1 MTNQDD
7 AAFAA
12 GYASLPPPPT
22 SIPTQTVLGGMY
34 TYNWGPEGVTIT
46 VEEVRPNRDRMLQGE
61 LKIVGSPEG
70 HIHGCRLGFLN
81 TRMFGEIA
89 RHCERRD
96 TKGRDWIAIIE
107 QVAQMTMEHYRT
119 GEPLLNLGEVKPPP
133 EPAFRLRPFIVDGEA
148 TIIYGE
154 GGIGK
159 SYIAGYMAALV
170 DQGLSTELCDPI
182 PGTVLY
188 LDYETTGDIAAR
200 RMQAITRGF
209 GVGGYSKV
217 LYRFCH
223 QSLPSEISAVQRIVA
238 ERNVSLIVVDSAGP
252 ACGGDTESAASA
264 INYFT
269 ALRSLRV
276 ASITIAHRSKGGSV
290 GPFGSVYW
298 VNYPRMS
305 FELRKSQEE
314 ESDIMHVALLHRK
327 VNDGRL
333 MHPLS
338 FKIEWHHTGV
348 VTVTQED
355 IESVP
360 EFHSEL
366 SIADQLSLIL
376 RDQGP
381 KTAKELQEATG
392 LAAKSIST
400 TLSRN
405 ARFENVGGQ
414 RWYVID

>member
-1 MTNQDD
+1 M
-7 AAFAA
+7 
-12 GYASLPPPPT
+12 
-22 SIPTQTVLGGMY
+22 
-34 TYNWGPEGVTIT
+34 
-46 VEEVRPNRDRMLQGE
+46 
-61 LKIVGSPEG
+61 
-70 HIHGCRLGFLN
+70 
-81 TRMFGEIA
+81 
-89 RHCERRD
+89 
-96 TKGRDWIAIIE
+96 
-107 QVAQMTMEHYRT
+107 
-119 GEPLLNLGEVKPPP
+119 
-133 EPAFRLRPFIVDGEA
+133 
-148 TIIYGE
+148 
-154 GGIGK
+154 
-159 SYIAGYMAALV
+159 
-170 DQGLSTELCDPI
+170 
-182 PGTVLY
+182 
-188 LDYETTGDIAAR
+188 
-200 RMQAITRGF
+200 
-209 GVGGYSKV
+209 
-217 LYRFCH
+217 
-223 QSLPSEISAVQRIVA
+223 QRIVA
-238 ERNVSLIVVDSAGP
+238 ERNVKLIVVDSAGP
-252 ACGGDTESAASA
+252 ACGGDPESAASA

-276 ASITIAHRSKGGSV
+276 ASITIAHRSKGGTV

-305 FELRKSQEE
+305 FELRKAQEE
-314 ESDIMHVALLHRK
+314 ESDIMHLAVLHRK

-333 MHPLS
+333 MRPLS

-405 ARFENVGGQ
+405 KRFENVGGQ